1 MLALA
6 LVLLARLANASE
18 FPERECCDPVY
29 PLAAVSASMSPDTPT
44 PPPQLS
50 TRSGEE
56 KALVETLDCLMARQV
71 CYEDPSCSPILETIP
86 RVCGPESVSCS
97 TVTVTKCQAALRTL
111 QAFPFFTPTCLCRE
125 PQVDHECN
133 SFRNFLFD
141 HPCIFVIKKG

>member
-50 TRSGEE
+50 TRS
-56 KALVETLDCLMARQV
+56 
-71 CYEDPSCSPILETIP
+71 
-86 RVCGPESVSCS
+86 
-97 TVTVTKCQAALRTL
+97 
-111 QAFPFFTPTCLCRE
+111 
-125 PQVDHECN
+125 
-133 SFRNFLFD
+133 
-141 HPCIFVIKKG
+141 